1 MNVQQA
7 QQLTAEAET
16 LCDNLAAAACEADE
30 AGERGEAARILTIRR
45 MAVRRWGRR
54 LELWAVAAYGH
65 GVLQRTTGTV
75 TQRGPAIQHR
85 GVTVQLPAARTPAGE
100 WIARTV
106 AAIDA
111 GEIAE
116 CTVCGRFAC
125 ECEPDADP
133 HGDLSVFSNLD
144 LPY

>member
-1 MNVQQA
+1 MTTQQA
-7 QQLTAEAET
+7 QELTAQAEQ

-30 AGERGEAARILTIRR
+30 AGEHGEANRILTIRL

-54 LELWAVAAYGH
+54 LEKWAVAAYGH

-111 GEIAE
+111 GEIVQ
-116 CTVCGRFAC
+116 CGTCGRFAC
-125 ECEPDADP
+125 ECEADPDP
-133 HGDLSVFSNLD
+133 HGELD
-144 LPY
+144 RSMEIPY